1 VAVASGL
8 VADNGS
14 VAVGWLQWL
23 WQCGHFDRW
32 QVDNP
37 FFSWVVVAVVVAS
50 GVAGGSGGV
59 AVAGEVGRWQCGHFD
74 RWKVENPFF

>member
-1 VAVASGL
+1 

-14 VAVGWLQWL
+14 VAVGWLQWLWHCGHFDRWQVDNPFFLVVAVAGGLVAGSGGVAVGWLQWL

-37 FFSWVVVAVVVAS
+37 FF
-50 GVAGGSGGV
+50 
-59 AVAGEVGRWQCGHFD
+59 
-74 RWKVENPFF
+74 